1 MKPFSSLWSS
11 DEKRIY
17 RIFSILRISSSRPSC
32 TSTKSA
38 TSSETAK
45 PRAGMS
51 FSSKIFLN
59 SHGDNSSLCKE
70 SRTHSKH
77 GVTPREDDLPFCH
90 TAPVQRKHEVPEE
103 LGNIL
108 QLSVRL
114 RGSVELQPRSH
125 SFMEE
130 EDVSQL
136 ASATG
141 YQTGTSCMSDL
152 EDIYVSS
159 SGGKVTDR

>member
-1 MKPFSSLWSS
+1 
-11 DEKRIY
+11 
-17 RIFSILRISSSRPSC
+17 
-32 TSTKSA
+32 
-38 TSSETAK
+38 
-45 PRAGMS
+45 MS

-59 SHGDNSSLCKE
+59 SHGDSLSLCKE
-70 SRTHSKH
+70 SRRHSKH

-90 TAPVQRKHEVPEE
+90 TAPVQRKHEAPEE

-125 SFMEE
+125 SFRERGRCI
-130 EDVSQL
+130 
-136 ASATG
+136 SAGLRHWLSDG
-141 YQTGTSCMSDL
+141 YIMYVSDL

-159 SGGKVTDR
+159 SGGKVIDT

>member
-1 MKPFSSLWSS
+1 
-11 DEKRIY
+11 
-17 RIFSILRISSSRPSC
+17 
-32 TSTKSA
+32 
-38 TSSETAK
+38 
-45 PRAGMS
+45 MS

-59 SHGDNSSLCKE
+59 SHDDSLSLCKE

-77 GVTPREDDLPFCH
+77 GVIPREDDLPFCH
-90 TAPVQRKHEVPEE
+90 TAPVQRKHEAPGE

-141 YQTGTSCMSDL
+141 CQTGTSCMCQTWR
-152 EDIYVSS
+152 IYMYPQVVA
-159 SGGKVTDR
+159 K

>member
-1 MKPFSSLWSS
+1 
-11 DEKRIY
+11 
-17 RIFSILRISSSRPSC
+17 
-32 TSTKSA
+32 
-38 TSSETAK
+38 
-45 PRAGMS
+45 MS

-59 SHGDNSSLCKE
+59 SHGDSSLLCKE

-77 GVTPREDDLPFCH
+77 GVIPREDDLPFCH
-90 TAPVQRKHEVPEE
+90 TAPVQRKHEAPGE

-114 RGSVELQPRSH
+114 RGSVEYNLGRTASWK
-125 SFMEE
+125 E

-141 YQTGTSCMSDL
+141 CQTGTSCMCQTWR
-152 EDIYVSS
+152 IYMYPLVVA
-159 SGGKVTDR
+159 K

>member
-1 MKPFSSLWSS
+1 
-11 DEKRIY
+11 
-17 RIFSILRISSSRPSC
+17 
-32 TSTKSA
+32 
-38 TSSETAK
+38 
-45 PRAGMS
+45 MS

-59 SHGDNSSLCKE
+59 SHGDSLSLCKE

-77 GVTPREDDLPFCH
+77 GVMPREDDLPFCH
-90 TAPVQRKHEVPEE
+90 TAPVQRKHEAPGE

-125 SFMEE
+125 SFTEE

-141 YQTGTSCMSDL
+141 CQTGTSCTCQTWRIYTVCILKWWQSD
-152 EDIYVSS
+152 
-159 SGGKVTDR
+159 R

>member
-1 MKPFSSLWSS
+1 M
-11 DEKRIY
+11 Y

-38 TSSETAK
+38 SETAK

-59 SHGDNSSLCKE
+59 SHGDSSSLCKE
-70 SRTHSKH
+70 PRRHSKH
-77 GVTPREDDLPFCH
+77 RVIPREDHLPFCH
-90 TAPVQRKHEVPEE
+90 TAPVQRKHEAPGE

-114 RGSVELQPRSH
+114 RQCRVQSRSH
-125 SFMEE
+125 SFMERGRCI
-130 EDVSQL
+130 
-136 ASATG
+136 SAG
-141 YQTGTSCMSDL
+141 LRHWLSDGHIMYVSDL

-159 SGGKVTDR
+159 SSGKVIDR

>member
-1 MKPFSSLWSS
+1 
-11 DEKRIY
+11 
-17 RIFSILRISSSRPSC
+17 
-32 TSTKSA
+32 
-38 TSSETAK
+38 
-45 PRAGMS
+45 MS

-59 SHGDNSSLCKE
+59 SHDDSSSLCKE
-70 SRTHSKH
+70 SRRHSKH
-77 GVTPREDDLPFCH
+77 GVTPREDDLLFCH
-90 TAPVQRKHEVPEE
+90 TGPVQRKHEAPGE
-103 LGNIL
+103 LDNIL

-141 YQTGTSCMSDL
+141 CQTGTSCMSDL

-159 SGGKVTDR
+159 SGGKVIDR

>member
-38 TSSETAK
+38 SETAK

-59 SHGDNSSLCKE
+59 SHGDSSSLCKE
-70 SRTHSKH
+70 SRRHSKH

-90 TAPVQRKHEVPEE
+90 TAPVQRKHEAPGE
-103 LGNIL
+103 LDNIL

-114 RGSVELQPRSH
+114 RGSVEYNLGRTASWKRKMYLSWPPP
-125 SFMEE
+125 
-130 EDVSQL
+130 L
-136 ASATG
+136 AVRRVHHVC
-141 YQTGTSCMSDL
+141 QTWR
-152 EDIYVSS
+152 IYMYPQVVA
-159 SGGKVTDR
+159 K

>member
-1 MKPFSSLWSS
+1 
-11 DEKRIY
+11 
-17 RIFSILRISSSRPSC
+17 
-32 TSTKSA
+32 
-38 TSSETAK
+38 
-45 PRAGMS
+45 MS

-59 SHGDNSSLCKE
+59 SHGDSSSLRKE
-70 SRTHSKH
+70 SRRHSKH

-90 TAPVQRKHEVPEE
+90 TAPVQREHEVPEE

-114 RGSVELQPRSH
+114 RGSVEYNLGRTASRK
-125 SFMEE
+125 E

-141 YQTGTSCMSDL
+141 CQTVTSCMSDL
-152 EDIYVSS
+152 EDIYGMYPQVVA
-159 SGGKVTDR
+159 K

>member
-1 MKPFSSLWSS
+1 
-11 DEKRIY
+11 
-17 RIFSILRISSSRPSC
+17 
-32 TSTKSA
+32 
-38 TSSETAK
+38 
-45 PRAGMS
+45 MS

-59 SHGDNSSLCKE
+59 SHGDSSSLCKE
-70 SRTHSKH
+70 SRRHSKH
-77 GVTPREDDLPFCH
+77 GVTPRGDDLPFCH
-90 TAPVQRKHEVPEE
+90 TAPTQRKHEAPGE

-114 RGSVELQPRSH
+114 RGSVEYNLGRTASRKA
-125 SFMEE
+125 

-141 YQTGTSCMSDL
+141 CQTGTLCMSDL

-159 SGGKVTDR
+159 SGGKVIDR